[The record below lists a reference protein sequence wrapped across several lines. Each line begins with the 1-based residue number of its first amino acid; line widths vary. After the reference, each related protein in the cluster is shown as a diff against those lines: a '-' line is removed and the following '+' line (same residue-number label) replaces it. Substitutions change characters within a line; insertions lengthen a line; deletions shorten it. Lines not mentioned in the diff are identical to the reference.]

1 VTSESITLAGGG
13 SEAEALDGL
22 VERAR
27 AGDEAAFEEILARF
41 EGKALAIARNM
52 GASREDAEDIAQ
64 EGFLKLF
71 RHIEAYRGGRR
82 FTSWFYRIIINV
94 ARDHL
99 QQSAARRGASGPA
112 GGEREMESYPS
123 EDPAAS
129 HDLEVRERTRDA
141 LQRLSLREREVVI
154 LKDVQGLSVWEISR
168 ILRLDPITVRRHA
181 MRARARL
188 REILG
193 RS

>member
-1 VTSESITLAGGG
+1 MGVTSESITLARGGD
-13 SEAEALDGL
+13 EAEALDGL

-27 AGDEAAFEEILARF
+27 AGEEAAFEEILTRF
-41 EGKALAIARNM
+41 EGKALAIAHHL

-71 RHIEAYRGGRR
+71 RHIDAYRGGRR
-82 FTSWFYRIIINV
+82 FTSWFYRIILNV

-99 QQSAARRGASGPA
+99 QKAAIHRGAGASPGA
-112 GGEREMESYPS
+112 GRELESYPS
-123 EDPAAS
+123 ADAAAS
-129 HDLEVRERTRDA
+129 HDLEVRQRTRAA
-141 LQRLSLREREVVI
+141 LLQLSLREREVVI
-154 LKDVQGLSVWEISR
+154 LKDIQGLSVWEISR

-188 REILG
+188 RDLLK
-193 RS
+193 